1 VTGEGAGETVW
12 IAVQREWANDP
23 RGRVQI
29 LRYEVTTRSWGVL
42 HYPLDATPA
51 GWMGLSEITATGPD
65 SFVAIERN
73 NQWGETAI
81 KRLYAFSVAGL
92 TPAAPGAAEVPLV
105 TKRLVRDVVPDLART
120 GGIVLEKLEGFA
132 VDAAGDA
139 FAVTDNDGVQNVSG
153 ETQFLRLGRLP
164 LR

>member
-1 VTGEGAGETVW
+1 
-12 IAVQREWANDP
+12 
-23 RGRVQI
+23 
-29 LRYEVTTRSWGVL
+29 VTTRSWGVL
-42 HYPLDATPA
+42 HYPLDTTPA

-65 SFVAIERN
+65 SFVVIERN

-92 TPAAPGAAEVPLV
+92 TPAAPGAAEVPVV

-153 ETQFLRLGRLP
+153 ETQFFRLGRLP

>member
-1 VTGEGAGETVW
+1 
-12 IAVQREWANDP
+12 
-23 RGRVQI
+23 
-29 LRYEVTTRSWGVL
+29 
-42 HYPLDATPA
+42 
-51 GWMGLSEITATGPD
+51 
-65 SFVAIERN
+65 
-73 NQWGETAI
+73 
-81 KRLYAFSVAGL
+81 
-92 TPAAPGAAEVPLV
+92 VPVV
-105 TKRLVRDVVPDLART
+105 TKRLVRDVVPELART